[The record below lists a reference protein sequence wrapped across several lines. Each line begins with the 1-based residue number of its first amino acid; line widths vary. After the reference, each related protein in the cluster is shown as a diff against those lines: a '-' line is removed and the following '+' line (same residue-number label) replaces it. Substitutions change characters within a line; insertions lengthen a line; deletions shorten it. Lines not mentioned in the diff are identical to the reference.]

1 MTEKHFWFINF
12 FCHYIFQIS
21 VFLFKNFNPLKKVTP
36 SFSTTLFLMMMSF
49 QVPSMQWCMYF
60 MFLLYFF
67 TFASFYNQY
76 LFINCRIPN
85 HFRLLYDN
93 IQVLAKITVKFIL
106 LFYQKRFKFWF
117 SRRQIITHGMR
128 APFLKLGRCWWILN
142 CHKSRELLFSGILG
156 GGLISLG
163 GTFFAHKL
171 LYKNLNSLF
180 PWIYIS

>member
-1 MTEKHFWFINF
+1 
-12 FCHYIFQIS
+12 
-21 VFLFKNFNPLKKVTP
+21 
-36 SFSTTLFLMMMSF
+36 MMSF

-67 TFASFYNQY
+67 IFASFYNQY

-85 HFRLLYDN
+85 HFQLLYDN

-163 GTFFAHKL
+163 ETFFAHKL

-180 PWIYIS
+180 LWIYISQNLTKVLHFSQISQLFSLILFFMQLPRSVVFNFSMTWPWHLAGL